1 MPPAEDQLKGRSA
14 VTGRTTGTGRD
25 AQRQQ
30 TRERVYAAA
39 LSEFK
44 RTGMAAADVADI
56 AAAAGVAR
64 GTFYFHYPT
73 KEHVLAELERHEE
86 ARLVA
91 QLSKFLTELEAR
103 PGQGFLPAA
112 LAEVVRLLTAMERR
126 VGKAL
131 FREMLGLHFSSRR
144 PDVLPGSDK
153 WTEYP
158 IMTVVVE
165 AVERARERGE
175 VHPDASALPTA
186 QLFMIGLYAM
196 LIASH
201 DYPKAA
207 RAEILDNF
215 VATVLRGVSP
225 R

>member
-14 VTGRTTGTGRD
+14 ATGRAAATGRD

-126 VGKAL
+126 VGKTL

-144 PDVLPGSDK
+144 PEVLPGSDQ

-158 IMTVVVE
+158 VMTVVVE
-165 AVERARERGE
+165 VVERARERGE

-186 QLFMIGLYAM
+186 QLFMMGLYAM

-201 DYPKAA
+201 EYPKAA

-215 VATVLRGVSP
+215 MATVLRGVAP